1 MSFCNPLFPRATR
14 FGDVLKT
21 GSIELEE
28 KMNDHV
34 NPLMANI
41 LNAHAAIIPQAPEE
55 VKPACLLCGGK
66 KDVHP
71 WYLIPSANLCIDCR
85 NRPRGHLD
93 VRIHLR
99 CSHRFDGHHD
109 A

>member
-21 GSIELEE
+21 GSIELDTEE
-28 KMNDHV
+28 QMNDHV

-55 VKPACLLCGGK
+55 VKPVCLVCGGT
-66 KDVHP
+66 KDVYP
-71 WYLIPSANLCIDCR
+71 WSLIPSANLCLNCQNKR
-85 NRPRGHLD
+85 TTQT
-93 VRIHLR
+93 
-99 CSHRFDGHHD
+99 S
-109 A
+109 